1 MNVNY
6 FYQPVSSITK
16 LAVGLKEILVNAKTN
31 YQHVIIAELYEY
43 GLSLILDDLIQVA
56 EADEAFYHEALVH
69 PALFLHGD
77 PKKVL
82 IIGGGD
88 GCAAREVLKHNVEL
102 IKLVD
107 IDGELVELC
116 KKYLKRINQGALEN
130 EKVEV
135 IIMDGKE
142 FIEKENQIYDII
154 ILDLTDPFGPEIS
167 KELYSEKF
175 YNKIKRILD
184 SDGIL
189 VTQAGTAF
197 YYTEVYDSV
206 LNNLK
211 NVFKFVKDYENWIP
225 SFGYSC
231 CFILASD
238 KHDVRHINE
247 DVLEERIKRKKIE
260 LRFYSKDT
268 HISLFKRRITR
279 NLINSIF

>member
-1 MNVNY
+1 MSFNY

-16 LAVGLKEILVNAKTN
+16 LAVGLKEILVDTKTK
-31 YQHVIIAELYEY
+31 YQHVMIAELYEY

-69 PALFLHGD
+69 PALFLHES
-77 PKKVL
+77 PEKVL

-88 GCAAREVLKHNVEL
+88 GCAAREVLKHDVKS

-116 KKYLKRINQGALEN
+116 KKHLRRINQGALEN

-135 IIMDGKE
+135 VIMDGKE
-142 FIEKENQIYDII
+142 FIKKENQIYDII

-167 KELYSEKF
+167 KELYSKKF
-175 YNKIKRILD
+175 FNEIKRILD
-184 SDGIL
+184 SNGIL

-197 YYTEVYDSV
+197 YYADIYDSV

-211 NVFKFVKDYENWIP
+211 SVFKFVKDYENWIP

-231 CFILASD
+231 CFMLASD
-238 KHDVRHINE
+238 KQVVMHVYE
-247 DVLEERIKRKKIE
+247 DVLEERIKKKKIE
-260 LRFYSKDT
+260 LRFYSRDT

-279 NLINSIF
+279 KVI

>member
-279 NLINSIF
+279 NLISSIF

>member
-211 NVFKFVKDYENWIP
+211 NIFKFVKDYENWIP

-279 NLINSIF
+279 NLISSIF

>member
-16 LAVGLKEILVNAKTN
+16 LAVGIKEILVNAKTN